1 MKKIFTILF
10 CLMLGISAMAQ
21 QKIQLRST
29 DRAECLKSDMT
40 SLQASFSFSTVE
52 AQDYE
57 TSDRGT
63 FSELILPNTVMGGNE
78 GDPQIP
84 VINQLIAVPVGAQP
98 TITVTSYSTTDYDL
112 AEYGM
117 KTLMP
122 RQLPVRKS
130 QKPEDVPFI
139 MNEAAYQSTR
149 GLNVEPQAV
158 VEVVGTMR
166 GVQLGKMTIEPVSYD
181 PVNNKIRVFNDIEVE
196 VSFDGADAKATEDL
210 LIDTYSPY
218 FDIVYKQL
226 FNGRAVRSA
235 YDDHPDLYQTPVKM
249 LVVTTQEYKD
259 CDAFQNWLTWKKQK
273 GIDVDVQLVTS
284 STSSSNVRSLIQ
296 SRYNTNHPTFLVI
309 VGDESAVKYY
319 TTYTYSGNYYNPY
332 ISDLQYASMD
342 DDVYHDMFMSRM
354 SVSSTTELGNLVNKI
369 LTYEKYTMSDPNYLN
384 NVLLIAGNDTSS
396 GNWDEAVG
404 RPTIQYAV
412 NNYYNAAHGFANVY
426 KYNTSSTYTGCYN
439 YLSSGVGFTNY
450 TAHGDIDE
458 LSDPQFTVSNVANL
472 TNNDKYFW
480 LVANCCLSANWGNTS
495 TSPCL
500 GEAMIRAANKGA
512 FGYIGSVPES
522 WWYEDYYFGVG
533 AFSYVSTTVQTTSS
547 TTTGMYDAIFDDTAY
562 NTLNSVPYIGNV
574 AVTYAHAAGYQS
586 SVTDEY
592 YWRAYQCLGDGSVM
606 PYTVVPS
613 ANSVSH
619 ANEITAGESSFRVN
633 ADAGSYVS
641 ITVNNEIIG
650 VAAVPANANYVDVQF
665 TTEPQAGQTAM
676 IVVTRNQR
684 QPYINGNVQ
693 IIGSGEQYE
702 ITANVSPTG
711 AGTVEGTGTYY
722 ENTHPILTAVANHGY
737 AFERWNDNNTDN
749 PRTITVTGNATYTA
763 YFRQLEEHHCTYNPQ
778 QTHGTISVSP
788 ENAYAGD
795 IVTLTANPAA
805 GYMLDH
811 WTVTTVSKEEIPVD
825 ENNQFVMPD
834 SEVNIS
840 ATFRLEP
847 VDLTVYSGSST
858 NQYIPM
864 YGYYFDEYTKSECII
879 PYHELSDMVN
889 GTITAITF
897 YPSNVG
903 TTNSTWGSAEQ
914 TVFLKEVSDVNLGG
928 SFSGTSGATIVKQG
942 LLDMPTAGTAY
953 TITFD
958 TPYTYEGGNLLIGV
972 YNNKGAYN
980 KVEWYGTGSL
990 SSGVSA
996 YGNNSSALSGVSYN
1010 AQSFLPKT
1018 TFTYTV
1024 DESYCARP
1032 ENLHVVGEIGPRTV
1046 TMGWDVAS
1054 GDVFQ
1059 YAMVQGHNIDLDAV
1073 TYDGTTPTG
1082 EMTWNNLTADND
1094 YTVVIRRKCDDDNYS
1109 QPVSL
1114 EFHTAVSCPAPTGL
1128 AVSNLA
1134 THGATFTWTG
1144 FSDSYV
1150 LMVGEPSTPG
1160 TVFNANFESGD
1171 LSGLGT
1177 FTNDATYPWVITT
1190 AKNHTG
1196 SGSYSMKSSN
1206 EGINGS
1212 TSSIEVNVNLASDG
1226 TLSFYCWA
1234 SCESPSSEWDYGV
1247 FYIDGEEQEKFL
1259 HVTDWV
1265 NKSYSLTAGQHTLT
1279 WAYSKDSS
1287 AAGNDD
1293 CFYVDDI
1300 TITGLVPST
1309 WTEYTANT
1317 NAITI
1322 NDLSAN
1328 TYYFAKVK
1336 GNCGNDG
1343 YSQDSDMVSFTT
1355 LESCPTPSDLT
1366 VDENSIT
1373 AHGASLSWTGDTD
1386 SYNIMLGERTY
1397 LVDADFETGD
1407 FSQANFTNDAS
1418 YPWTVVANTHSG
1430 AYCAKS
1436 ATGNDSQTS
1445 ALELS
1450 VTLEHAQTLTF
1461 SAMVSSESGYDKAY
1475 FSIDGTVKINGISGA
1490 GNWEDYTYTLAAGT
1504 HALRW
1509 YYTKDSS
1516 VASNDDCFY
1525 VDDIKITGE
1534 PNVLATYTSN
1544 TNSYDLTGLTGETTY
1559 NVQVQGV
1566 CDGDLTGWSNAVSFT
1581 TLMSCPA
1588 PTGLTAGTPGSHS
1601 VTLSWNYT
1609 GDATTWQICL
1619 NGDEGN
1625 LINVTTNPYTLT
1637 GLASGTTFTAKVRAY
1652 CDAEDQSIWSNT
1664 VTFTTDASCPTP
1676 TITNITAGSHTATI
1690 TTDSDA
1696 ANFNLRYREA
1706 SSVEPTTLSYDFEN
1720 GWQNWTAVQGTEG
1733 TSSHNWMHNTE
1744 YTAYSSNGNV
1754 IDVST
1759 SGYNDSEG
1767 FMLSESYISAATS
1780 GGTATGAVYPD
1791 NYLISPKI
1799 RLGGSMTFYAAGRT
1813 TDYQE
1818 KFTVMVSTTKN
1829 ISDFVATSFTV
1840 TLSSQSYTQYTVD
1853 LSSYS
1858 EMGEGYVIFHHYDCT
1873 DQHMLR
1879 IDDVVI
1885 TEPAEE
1891 GNEWIEVSGLTITG
1905 LDSETTYE
1913 VQAQANC
1920 GTDDGVSAWSSIV
1933 TFTTDAACPAP
1944 RNLTASNLT
1953 QNSATISWTG
1963 ESDSYTVN
1971 YRQATING
1979 TTQTELFTEG
1989 FENDLAGWTTLALGY
2004 SSDLTNWQTY
2014 DATNLGSDYN
2024 NTNHGGSYVVR
2035 SKSYAGS
2042 SVGDVT
2048 VDNWLISPQMTIGDG
2063 MTFWVS
2069 DDGEWHEHL
2078 EIRVCTAA
2086 TFSQSTLTSD
2096 FALVAATA
2104 VSVEDK
2110 SWEEKTID
2118 LSAYAGQTGYIA
2130 IRNNDTGKDFVCLD
2144 DITVYQT
2151 VNSYDYGTTNVIT
2164 TNTNSCDLTGLTPET
2179 LYEVKV
2185 QGDCGSE
2192 GTSLWSTMY
2201 FTTPDACGAPTDL
2214 VASDITNYEATL
2226 NWANTQDSYDL
2237 RYRKVYFYEGFESET
2252 MPTGWTTIDANSDG
2266 NTWGIGFA
2274 TAHTGNNGAYNLS
2287 YIYNTDGTTPNDYL
2301 VSPLLDLQGT
2311 LRVWLSGYGNDRYEE
2326 HFAIYV
2332 STTGNTASDFT
2343 NTLVGET
2350 TTTNS
2355 YVEYTA
2361 DLNSYAGQKGYIA
2374 IRHFNCS
2381 DQYYLYVDDFGIY
2394 GSEDW
2399 VTVNNIGLP
2408 TTTLS
2413 NLSVGTT
2420 YEWQVRGLS
2429 CNNNGDPTEWS
2440 QLATF
2445 TTKAT
2450 FDVTIPGYE
2459 TYEGENSGWV
2469 FLASPIA
2476 GSVQPTAVV
2485 NLLGDDND
2493 LYSFDQNA
2501 EMEWLNYKQHQ
2512 DDFSIVNGQGYLYA
2526 SKETATLQ
2534 FSGQLNNEDEVTV
2547 YLDYNENARLAG
2559 FNLVGNPFLDVAFID
2574 RPYYHL
2580 DENGAQIVP
2589 EIVVETTPIQAFN
2602 GVLVQA
2608 MNENDVV
2615 ATFTRRS
2622 NKSTG
2627 NGSLQIALTKAGAR
2641 GSEMQDK
2648 AIVSFNENDRLGKYV
2663 FNESFAKLYI
2673 PQEDEDYA
2681 IVSSDRTADIP
2692 LYFEAKEL
2700 GKYTLSFTG
2709 TRTGLEGIHLI
2720 DFVEG
2725 NDIDLA
2731 KESSY
2736 TFIGSAN
2743 DMRERFK
2750 IVFKSV
2756 GGFGD
2761 GMFAYQSGDE
2771 IIVSGEGTL
2780 QIFDALGRF
2789 VGSREIN
2796 GVERLSAMPMGV
2808 YIFRLIGEDVQTQK
2822 IVVR

>member
-1 MKKIFTILF
+1 MKKVFVL
-10 CLMLGISAMAQ
+10 CLALLIGMTAFAQ
-21 QKIQLRST
+21 TKIQLRST
-29 DRAECLKSDMT
+29 DRAECVKSDMT
-40 SLQASFSFSTVE
+40 SLKASFSFSTIE
-52 AQDYE
+52 AQDY
-57 TSDRGT
+57 TSDRGV
-63 FSELILPNTVMGGNE
+63 FSELYLPNTVIGGNE

-122 RQLPVRKS
+122 RQLPVRKN

-149 GLNVEPQAV
+149 GLNSQPQAV
-158 VEVVGTMR
+158 VEVVGTLR

-196 VSFDGADAKATEDL
+196 VSFDGANAKATEDL

-218 FDIVYKQL
+218 FDVVYKQL

-249 LVVTTQEYKD
+249 LVVATQEYQNST
-259 CDAFQNWLTWKKQK
+259 AFQNWLTWKKQK
-273 GIDVDVQLVTS
+273 GIDVDIYTVTS
-284 STSSSNVRSLIQ
+284 STASSTIRTNIQ
-296 SRYNTNHPTFLVI
+296 SRYNANHPTFLVI
-309 VGDESAVKYY
+309 VGDETVVKAYK
-319 TTYTYSGNYYNPY
+319 TNWSCGSTSGDCIN
-332 ISDLQYASMD
+332 DLEYASVD
-342 DDVYHDMFMSRM
+342 GDVYHDMFMSRM
-354 SVSSTTELGNLVNKI
+354 AVSSTTELSNLVNKI
-369 LTYEKYTMSDPNYLN
+369 LTYEQYTMSDPSYLN
-384 NVLLIAGNDTSS
+384 KVLLIAGNDS
-396 GNWDEAVG
+396 GSWDDNVG
-404 RPTIQYAV
+404 RPTIHYAL
-412 NNYYNAAHGFANVY
+412 NNYYNTAHGFSNIY
-426 KYNTSSTYTGCYN
+426 SYTTSTYTGCYN
-439 YLSSGVGFTNY
+439 YLSSGVGFANY
-450 TAHGDIDE
+450 TAHGAINA
-458 LSDPQFTVSNVANL
+458 LSDPSFTVSNVSSL
-472 TNNDKYFW
+472 TNDGKYFW
-480 LVANCCLSANWGNTS
+480 LVANCCLSANWGNSS

-512 FGYIGSVPES
+512 FGYIGSIPES
-522 WWYEDYYFGVG
+522 YWYEDYYFGVG
-533 AFSYVSTTVQTTSS
+533 AFSYVAATVQTTSS
-547 TTTGMYDAIFDDTAY
+547 TTTGMYDALFDDSAY

-606 PYTVVPS
+606 PYNVAPS
-613 ANSVSH
+613 ANNVSH
-619 ANEITAGESSFRVN
+619 ANEILAGESSFRVN
-633 ADAGSYVS
+633 ADGGSYVS
-641 ITVNNEIIG
+641 ITVDNEIIG
-650 VAAVPANANYVDVQF
+650 VAAVPANANYVDVTF
-665 TTEPQAGQTAM
+665 TTEPQVGKTAM

-684 QPYINGNVQ
+684 QPYINSNVPV
-693 IIGSGEQYE
+693 IGSGEQYE
-702 ITANVSPTG
+702 ITATVSPAGT
-711 AGTVEGTGTYY
+711 GTVEGTGTYY

-737 AFERWNDNNTDN
+737 AFDHWSDNNTDN
-749 PRTITVTGNATYTA
+749 PRTITVTGDATYTA
-763 YFRQLEEHHCTYNPQ
+763 IFRQLEEHHITFNAQ

-788 ENAYAGD
+788 ANAYAGD
-795 IVTLTANPAA
+795 IVTLTAYPAA

-811 WTVTTVSKEEIPVD
+811 WTVTTVNKEIIPVD

-834 SEVNIS
+834 SEVNIT

-847 VDLTVYSGSST
+847 VDLTVYNGTAT

-864 YGYYFDEYTKSECII
+864 YGYYFDDYTKSECII
-879 PYHELSDMVN
+879 PATALEDMVG

-897 YPSNVG
+897 YPSSVA

-914 TVFLKEVSDVNLGG
+914 TVFLKEVSSTTLGG
-928 SFSGTSGATIVKQG
+928 SYSGTTGATTVKVG
-942 LLDMPTAGTAY
+942 SPLDMPTAGTAY

-972 YNNKGAYN
+972 YNNNEGSYN
-980 KVEWYGTGSL
+980 KVEWNGTSNL
-990 SSGVSA
+990 TSGVSA
-996 YGNNSSALSGVSYN
+996 YGNGSSLSGVSYN

-1018 TFTYTV
+1018 TFTYTAS
-1024 DESYCARP
+1024 EGFCAKP
-1032 ENLHVVGEIGPRTV
+1032 ENLHVVGEIGPRSV

-1054 GDVFQ
+1054 GDVFE
-1059 YAMVQGHNIDLDAV
+1059 YAMVQGHNIDPETV
-1073 TYDGTTPTG
+1073 TYAGTTPTG
-1082 EMTWNNLTADND
+1082 EMTWNTLNPDSD

-1109 QPVSL
+1109 QPATL
-1114 EFHTAVSCPAPTGL
+1114 EFHTAVACPAPTGL
-1128 AVSNLA
+1128 AVSDLA

-1160 TVFNANFESGD
+1160 TVFNADFETGD

-1177 FTNDATYPWVITT
+1177 ITNDATYPWTITT
-1190 AKNHTG
+1190 AKNHTEG
-1196 SGSYSMKSSN
+1196 GSYSMKSSN
-1206 EGINGS
+1206 VAQNS
-1212 TSSIEVNVNLASDG
+1212 TTSSIEVSVNLANDG

-1234 SCESPSSEWDYGV
+1234 SCESASSEWDYGV

-1265 NKSYSLTAGQHTLT
+1265 NKTYSLTAGQHTLT

-1309 WTEYTANT
+1309 WSEYTANT
-1317 NAITI
+1317 NSITI

-1343 YSQDSDMVSFTT
+1343 YSQESDMVGFST

-1373 AHGASLSWTGDTD
+1373 AHGASLSWTGDND
-1386 SYNIMLGERTY
+1386 SYNIMLGELTY

-1407 FSQANFTNDAS
+1407 FSQANFTNDAT

-1445 ALELS
+1445 ALELP

-1490 GNWEDYTYTLAAGT
+1490 GEWIDYTYTLAAGT
-1504 HALRW
+1504 HTLRW

-1652 CDAEDQSIWSNT
+1652 CDEEEQSIWTNT
-1664 VTFTTDASCPTP
+1664 VTFTTDVSCPTP
-1676 TITNITAGSHTATI
+1676 TITGITAGSHTATI
-1690 TTDSDA
+1690 STNSDA
-1696 ANFNLRYREA
+1696 DNFNVRYRVA
-1706 SSVEPTTLSYDFEN
+1706 SSVEPTTLTYDFEN
-1720 GWQNWTAVQGTEG
+1720 GWQNWTAVQGTDG
-1733 TSSHNWMHNTE
+1733 TSPHNWMHNTE

-1754 IDVST
+1754 IDLTT
-1759 SGYNDSEG
+1759 SGYNSSTG

-1813 TDYQE
+1813 TDYAE
-1818 KFTVMVSTTKN
+1818 KFTVMVSTTTN
-1829 ISDFVATSFTV
+1829 ISDFMATSFTV
-1840 TLSSQSYTQYTVD
+1840 TLSSQTYTQYTVD
-1853 LSSYS
+1853 LSGYS

-1885 TEPAEE
+1885 TEPAQE
-1891 GNEWIEVSGLTITG
+1891 GNDWTEISGLTISG

-1913 VQAQANC
+1913 VQLQANC
-1920 GTDDGVSAWSSIV
+1920 GADDGVSAWSSTS
-1933 TFTTDAACPAP
+1933 TFTTDVACPAP

-1963 ESDSYTVN
+1963 ESDSYTVQ
-1971 YRQATING
+1971 YRPATITG
-1979 TTQTELFTEG
+1979 SAQTELFTEG
-1989 FENDLAGWTTLALGY
+1989 FENNLAGWTTFALGY
-2004 SSDLTNWQTY
+2004 TSDLTDWQTY
-2014 DATNLGSDYN
+2014 DATNLGSNYN
-2024 NTNHGGSYVVR
+2024 NTNHGGSYVAR

-2130 IRNNDTGKDFVCLD
+2130 IRNNDNGKDFVCLD

-2164 TNTNSCDLTGLTPET
+2164 TNTNSCSLTGLTPET
-2179 LYEVKV
+2179 LYEVMV
-2185 QGDCGSE
+2185 QGDCGDE
-2192 GTSLWSTMY
+2192 GISLWSNPMY
-2201 FTTPDACGAPTDL
+2201 FTTPDACSAPTDL
-2214 VASDITNYEATL
+2214 VASNVTYNSATL
-2226 NWANTQDSYDL
+2226 SWANTQDSYNL
-2237 RYRKVYFYEGFESET
+2237 RYREVYFYENFESET
-2252 MPTGWTTIDANSDG
+2252 LPTGWTTIDANADG

-2287 YIYNTDGTTPNDYL
+2287 YIYNTDNTTPDDYL

-2311 LRVWLSGYGNDRYEE
+2311 LRVWLSGYGERYEE
-2326 HFAIYV
+2326 NFAIYV
-2332 STTGNTASDFT
+2332 STNGNTAADFT
-2343 NTLVGET
+2343 TTLLGET
-2350 TTTNS
+2350 TTTDS

-2361 DLNSYAGQKGYIA
+2361 DLSSYAGQKGYIA

-2381 DQYYLYVDDFGIY
+2381 DKFYLYVDDFGIY
-2394 GSEDW
+2394 GSENW
-2399 VTVNNIGLP
+2399 VTMENIGAP

-2413 NLSVGTT
+2413 NLSMGTT
-2420 YEWQVRGLS
+2420 YEWQVQGRD
-2429 CNNNGDPTEWS
+2429 CNSSGSTTEWS

-2450 FDVTIPGYE
+2450 FDITIPGYE
-2459 TYEGENSGWV
+2459 NYEGENSGWV

-2476 GSVQPTAVV
+2476 GSIQPTDVV

-2547 YLDYNENARLAG
+2547 YLDYYENARLAG

-2589 EIVVETTPIQAFN
+2589 EIVAETTPIPAFN

-2673 PQEDEDYA
+2673 PQDGMDYA
-2681 IVSSDRTADIP
+2681 VVNADEIGEMPVSFKA
-2692 LYFEAKEL
+2692 AKN
-2700 GKYTLSFTG
+2700 GSYTISFNAENVTFG
-2709 TRTGLEGIHLI
+2709 YLHLI
-2720 DFVEG
+2720 DHMTG
-2725 NDIDLA
+2725 NDIDLLA
-2731 KESSY
+2731 TPSY
-2736 TFIGSAN
+2736 TFNAQSDDYAS
-2743 DMRERFK
+2743 RFK
-2750 IVFKSV
+2750 LVFAT
-2756 GGFGD
+2756 GD
-2761 GMFAYQSGDE
+2761 ADNDDFAFISDGN
-2771 IIVSGEGTL
+2771 IIVNGTGIV
-2780 QIFDALGRF
+2780 QVVDVMGRVLF
-2789 VGSREIN
+2789 SHEVNSDF
-2796 GVERLSAMPMGV
+2796 RLPASDFSSGV
-2808 YIFRLIGEDVQTQK
+2808 YMLRLVNGDKAKTQK
-2822 IVVR
+2822 IVIK